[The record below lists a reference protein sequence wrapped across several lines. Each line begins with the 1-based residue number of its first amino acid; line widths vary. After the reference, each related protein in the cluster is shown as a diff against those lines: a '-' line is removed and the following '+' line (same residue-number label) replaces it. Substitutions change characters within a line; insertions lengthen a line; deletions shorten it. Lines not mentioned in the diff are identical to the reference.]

1 MKHNLSYTLYNSSAQ
16 LPEEWDIIAEKNVF
30 LSRNYLA
37 VLEKAAPDNMHCHF
51 IGLHNNKVLCGIA
64 LAQYINLK
72 RINTFV
78 EEKKSFCLKDY
89 LFKKFSSHIIVI
101 GNNTLTGQNAY
112 LLNDNIAENDA
123 LRLFEDVL
131 QQLKQK
137 YRKKCIYVNL
147 LAIKDFN
154 ESELPNFKGAGYK
167 GYYQFCTQPNMIFN
181 IRENWASIE
190 DYLADINTKY
200 RTQYNRAR
208 KKAEGIEKRKLTVDE
223 INQQQERIHQLY
235 MTVAQNASFNTFH
248 LPKNHFEV
256 FKQQLQDNFLFYGYF
271 IDRELVG
278 FNTLVKNNNDMDTY
292 FLGYD
297 DSIQK
302 EKMLYLNM
310 LYDMVGY
317 AIKKQFSHVIFAR
330 SAMEIKS
337 SVGATAEQVYGVIK
351 HTNPV
356 LNYFM
361 AKLFPYFDPK
371 VEWKERSP
379 FK

>member
-1 MKHNLSYTLYNSSAQ
+1 MQNLTFKIYTTSDS
-16 LPEEWDIIAEKNVF
+16 LPGDWDIIAQKNVF

-37 VLEKAAPDNMHCHF
+37 ILERAAPENMHCHF
-51 IGLHNNKVLCGIA
+51 IALFKNEQLCGIA
-64 LAQYINLK
+64 LAQYINLR

-78 EEKKSFCLKDY
+78 EEKQRFCLKDY

-112 LLNDNIAENDA
+112 LLNDFLTEAEALPLFKDA
-123 LRLFEDVL
+123 LNTLD
-131 QQLKQK
+131 KS
-137 YRKKCIYVNL
+137 YRKKCIYINL

-154 ESELPNFKGAGYK
+154 AVELPNFKAAGYK
-167 GYYQFCTQPNMIFN
+167 GYYQFCTQPNMIFD
-181 IRENWASIE
+181 IRPNWLTIE
-190 DYLADINTKY
+190 DYLADLNTKY

-208 KKAEGIEKRKLTVDE
+208 KKADGIEKRKLSAED
-223 INQQQERIHQLY
+223 IKQQEDRIHELY
-235 MTVAQNASFNTFH
+235 MTVAANASFNTFH

-256 FKQQLQDNFLFYGYF
+256 FKQQLKDDFLFYGYF
-271 IDRELVG
+271 CNDKLVG
-278 FNTLVKNNNDMDTY
+278 FNTLICNGHDIDTY

-297 DSIQK
+297 DTVQK

-337 SVGATAEQVYGVIK
+337 SVGARSEQVYGIIK
-351 HTNPV
+351 HTNPL
-356 LNYFM
+356 LNIFM

-371 VEWKERSP
+371 IEWKERSP